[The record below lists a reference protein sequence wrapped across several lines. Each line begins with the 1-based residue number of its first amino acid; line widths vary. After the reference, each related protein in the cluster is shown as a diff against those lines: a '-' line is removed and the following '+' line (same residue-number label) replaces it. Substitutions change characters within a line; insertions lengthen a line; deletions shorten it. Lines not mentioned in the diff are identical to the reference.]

1 MEEKETFAS
10 KFKNLI
16 GMNQEQEMDTE
27 ENINLFQD
35 EILEEGSEEM
45 TDTLDINKD
54 ILFSESESSHFAS
67 AFGEDGSIIIQEPV
81 NYDEIT
87 RSIDRLK
94 KDKTIIINFKQL
106 KGDWKKNAY
115 HFMLGAVYALEGN
128 VEKVDSNIFIITPKS
143 VKISTAGTAAET
155 VETADDLKL
164 TW

>member
-16 GMNQEQEMDTE
+16 GMTQDQGMDVE
-27 ENINLFQD
+27 ENLFQD
-35 EILEEGSEEM
+35 DGLEGGSEEM
-45 TDTLDINKD
+45 TDTLDINKE

-67 AFGEDGSIIIQEPV
+67 SFGEDGSIIIQEPV

-87 RSIDRLK
+87 KSIDRLK
-94 KDKTIIINFKQL
+94 NEKTVIINFKQL

-128 VEKVDSNIFIITPKS
+128 VEKVDSNIFIITPKA
-143 VKISTAGTAAET
+143 VKISTAGAAAESIQSS
-155 VETADDLKL
+155 DDLKL

>member
-16 GMNQEQEMDTE
+16 GMNHESETDSE
-27 ENINLFQD
+27 ENTDLFQD
-35 EILEEGSEEM
+35 EFLEEGSEEM

-54 ILFSESESSHFAS
+54 ILFSETESSHFAS
-67 AFGEDGSIIIQEPV
+67 SFGEDGSIIIQEPV

-87 RSIDRLK
+87 QSIDRLK
-94 KDKTIIINFKQL
+94 QDKTIIINFKQL
-106 KGDWKKNAY
+106 AGEWKKNAY

-143 VKISTAGTAAET
+143 VKISTAGAAAET
-155 VETADDLKL
+155 VEASDDLKL

>member
-16 GMNQEQEMDTE
+16 GMNQEQEMDSE
-27 ENINLFQD
+27 EKPDVFQD
-35 EILEEGSEEM
+35 EVLEEGSEEM

-54 ILFSESESSHFAS
+54 ILFSESESNHFAS
-67 AFGEDGSIIIQEPV
+67 AFGEDGSIIIQEPL

-106 KGDWKKNAY
+106 KGEWKKNAY

-128 VEKVDSNIFIITPKS
+128 VEKVDSNIFIITPKT
-143 VKISTAGTAAET
+143 VKISTAGAAVET
-155 VETADDLKL
+155 VESSDDLKL

>member
-16 GMNQEQEMDTE
+16 GMSQDQEMNVE
-27 ENINLFQD
+27 ENLFQD
-35 EILEEGSEEM
+35 DGFEEGSEEM
-45 TDTLDINKD
+45 TDTLDINKE
-54 ILFSESESSHFAS
+54 ILFSEPESSHFGS
-67 AFGEDGSIIIQEPV
+67 TFGEDGSIIIQEPV
-81 NYDEIT
+81 TYDEIT
-87 RSIDRLK
+87 KSIDRLK
-94 KDKTIIINFKQL
+94 NEKTVIINFKQL

-143 VKISTAGTAAET
+143 VKITTAGAVAET
-155 VETADDLKL
+155 IQSSDDLKL

>member
-16 GMNQEQEMDTE
+16 GMNQEPGMDVE
-27 ENINLFQD
+27 EDRFLDDGF
-35 EILEEGSEEM
+35 EEGSKVM
-45 TDTLDINKD
+45 TDTLDINKE
-54 ILFSESESSHFAS
+54 ILFSEPESSHFAS
-67 AFGEDGSIIIQEPV
+67 SFGEDGSIIIQEPV
-81 NYDEIT
+81 KYDEIT

-94 KDKTIIINFKQL
+94 NEKTVIINFKQL

-143 VKISTAGTAAET
+143 VKISTVGAGSEP
-155 VETADDLKL
+155 VESSDDLKL

>member
-16 GMNQEQEMDTE
+16 GINQGHEMDPE
-27 ENINLFQD
+27 ENINMFQD
-35 EILEEGSEEM
+35 ELLEEGSEEM

-54 ILFSESESSHFAS
+54 ILFSEAESSHFAS

-106 KGDWKKNAY
+106 KGEWKKNAY

-128 VEKVDSNIFIITPKS
+128 VEKVDSNIFIITPKT
-143 VKISTAGTAAET
+143 VKISTAGTVAET
-155 VETADDLKL
+155 VESSDDLKL

>member
-16 GMNQEQEMDTE
+16 GMNQESELDVE
-27 ENINLFQD
+27 ESQFHD
-35 EILEEGSEEM
+35 DGLEEGSEEM
-45 TDTLDINKD
+45 TDTLDINKE
-54 ILFSESESSHFAS
+54 ILFSEPESSHFAS
-67 AFGEDGSIIIQEPV
+67 SFGEDGSIIIQEPV

-87 RSIDRLK
+87 KSIDRLK
-94 KDKTIIINFKQL
+94 NEKTVIINFKQL

-143 VKISTAGTAAET
+143 VKISTAGAAAEPI
-155 VETADDLKL
+155 ESSDELKL